1 MPSWL
6 IKGRGSRWFTD
17 PIQNVTKPGRY
28 PQVAPAQTLF
38 SPGPTYT
45 LASKSKR
52 RLGDEVEE
60 GGWDWARTS
69 ACHSAVWVWHI
80 SPAFKTGKREVLGCY
95 GVRRFVR
102 QEEKRTLI
110 LSTRG
115 PPQSR
120 PKSSSCR
127 DAPRSTHCHPTGAM
141 AQPWALTRGRRRES
155 LRHAVSDW
163 RSECYLHLFTAV
175 RSKSY
180 TQEVTS
186 RTMLVTAGASR
197 QGFLRK
203 LVLHKPLLR
212 QPAYL
217 ETKWPTQNLFREFSR
232 LDVRTLSFFPSH
244 LVHMNAI
251 FW

>member
-1 MPSWL
+1 M
-6 IKGRGSRWFTD
+6 
-17 PIQNVTKPGRY
+17 
-28 PQVAPAQTLF
+28 
-38 SPGPTYT
+38 
-45 LASKSKR
+45 
-52 RLGDEVEE
+52 
-60 GGWDWARTS
+60 
-69 ACHSAVWVWHI
+69 
-80 SPAFKTGKREVLGCY
+80 LGCY

-120 PKSSSCR
+120 SKSSSCR

-163 RSECYLHLFTAV
+163 RSECYLNLFTAV

-186 RTMLVTAGASR
+186 RTDACDRRGIPARISQEACSAQAPSPAARVPRDKMTNSKPISG
-197 QGFLRK
+197 
-203 LVLHKPLLR
+203 VLS
-212 QPAYL
+212 
-217 ETKWPTQNLFREFSR
+217 T
-232 LDVRTLSFFPSH
+232 
-244 LVHMNAI
+244 
-251 FW
+251 

>member
-1 MPSWL
+1 M
-6 IKGRGSRWFTD
+6 
-17 PIQNVTKPGRY
+17 
-28 PQVAPAQTLF
+28 
-38 SPGPTYT
+38 
-45 LASKSKR
+45 
-52 RLGDEVEE
+52 
-60 GGWDWARTS
+60 
-69 ACHSAVWVWHI
+69 
-80 SPAFKTGKREVLGCY
+80 LGCY

-127 DAPRSTHCHPTGAM
+127 DTPRSTHCHPTGAM

-217 ETKWPTQNLFREFSR
+217 ETK
-232 LDVRTLSFFPSH
+232 
-244 LVHMNAI
+244 
-251 FW
+251 